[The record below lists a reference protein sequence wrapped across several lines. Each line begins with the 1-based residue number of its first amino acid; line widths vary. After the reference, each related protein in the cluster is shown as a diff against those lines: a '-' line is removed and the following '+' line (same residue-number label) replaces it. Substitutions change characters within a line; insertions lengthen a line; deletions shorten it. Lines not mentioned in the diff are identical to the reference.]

1 MPERD
6 IEAAAMTM
14 DVSLGERTHRCG
26 YLGPWHGIATQ
37 RTAAHTM
44 PLSANTHHDRPEQS
58 LDLQLGWLNGLAI
71 AKVLLI
77 SRPAHRCVGSL
88 GLVDRR
94 PNAGSSTLSN
104 RLIFVDALE
113 ESIR

>member
-58 LDLQLGWLNGLAI
+58 LDSQMGWLNGLAI
-71 AKVLLI
+71 ESLLI
-77 SRPAHRCVGSL
+77 YTG
-88 GLVDRR
+88 RR
-94 PNAGSSTLSN
+94 TAVSEASVWLTGARMLARRLSAT
-104 RLIFVDALE
+104 V
-113 ESIR
+113 